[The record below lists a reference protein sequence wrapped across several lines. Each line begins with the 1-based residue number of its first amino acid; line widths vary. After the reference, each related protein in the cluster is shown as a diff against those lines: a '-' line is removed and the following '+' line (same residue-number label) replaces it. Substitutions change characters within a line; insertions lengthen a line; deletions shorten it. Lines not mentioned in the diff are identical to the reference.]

1 METLEEK
8 CRKRNILLLYL
19 HRVMDIEMKDGKV
32 SAVITQDPG
41 GTTRVNCKACVLA
54 SGSWIRNKKIMEKK
68 FPAFWKVLSHLEPSQ
83 HAGYAAI
90 TACIQA
96 RSSWISGRSTK

>member
-1 METLEEK
+1 MSHVETLEEK

-54 SGSWIRNKKIMEKK
+54 SGSWICNKKIMDGILESAAPSGAL
-68 FPAFWKVLSHLEPSQ
+68 PARRLRRYYSLYT
-83 HAGYAAI
+83 GAI
-90 TACIQA
+90 ELD
-96 RSSWISGRSTK
+96 